1 MSKTATEKLV
11 RFKGAQYGA
20 IAGFIATWSIS
31 TAIAASEIELG
42 MQIGTFY
49 SVLGIALGFNNAI
62 TSAYLTFGLHILT
75 GTILGTIIG
84 VLAVTWKK
92 FTMFNPYKGTLIG
105 IGAGITVWLV
115 LFLPIT
121 ALLIQPS
128 IERIVTVL
136 AVQSQQPV
144 LSDNINQSVRGIA
157 ISALLFHIIWGAIF
171 GFITSSLLKI
181 KAFQS
186 KIWRNESRKN
196 K

>member
-1 MSKTATEKLV
+1 
-11 RFKGAQYGA
+11 
-20 IAGFIATWSIS
+20 
-31 TAIAASEIELG
+31 
-42 MQIGTFY
+42 
-49 SVLGIALGFNNAI
+49 
-62 TSAYLTFGLHILT
+62 
-75 GTILGTIIG
+75 
-84 VLAVTWKK
+84 
-92 FTMFNPYKGTLIG
+92 MFNPYKGTLIG

-181 KAFQS
+181 KAFQN
-186 KIWRNESRKN
+186 KIWRNELK

>member
-181 KAFQS
+181 KAFQN
-186 KIWRNESRKN
+186 KIWRNELK

>member
-49 SVLGIALGFNNAI
+49 TVLGIALGFNNAI

-128 IERIVTVL
+128 IDRIVTVL

-181 KAFQS
+181 KAFQN
-186 KIWRNESRKN
+186 KIWRNELK

>member
-11 RFKGAQYGA
+11 IFKGAQYGA

-49 SVLGIALGFNNAI
+49 TVLGIALGLNNAI

-181 KAFQS
+181 KAFQN
-186 KIWRNESRKN
+186 KIWRNELK

>member
-11 RFKGAQYGA
+11 MFKGAQYGA

-49 SVLGIALGFNNAI
+49 TVLGIALGLNNAI

-181 KAFQS
+181 KAFQN
-186 KIWRNESRKN
+186 KIWRNELK

>member
-11 RFKGAQYGA
+11 IYKGAQYGA
-20 IAGFIATWSIS
+20 LAGFIATWSIS

-49 SVLGIALGFNNAI
+49 TVLGIALGLNNAI

-84 VLAVTWKK
+84 ALAVTWKK

-105 IGAGITVWLV
+105 TGAGITVWLV

-128 IERIVTVL
+128 TERIVTVL

-144 LSDNINQSVRGIA
+144 LSDNVNQSVRGIA
-157 ISALLFHIIWGAIF
+157 ISALVFHIIWGAIF

-181 KAFQS
+181 KAFRS
-186 KIWRNESRKN
+186 KIWRNELEK
-196 K
+196 

>member
-49 SVLGIALGFNNAI
+49 TVLGIALGFNNAI

-92 FTMFNPYKGTLIG
+92 FTMFNPYKGTFIG

-181 KAFQS
+181 KAFQN
-186 KIWRNESRKN
+186 KIWRNELK

>member
-11 RFKGAQYGA
+11 IFKGAQYGA

-49 SVLGIALGFNNAI
+49 TVLGIALGFNNAI
-62 TSAYLTFGLHILT
+62 SSAYLTFGLHILT

-181 KAFQS
+181 KAFQN
-186 KIWRNESRKN
+186 KIWRNELK

>member
-49 SVLGIALGFNNAI
+49 TVLGIALGFNNAI

-181 KAFQS
+181 KAFQN
-186 KIWRNESRKN
+186 KIWRNELK

>member
-11 RFKGAQYGA
+11 IYKGAQYGG

-49 SVLGIALGFNNAI
+49 TVLGIALGFNNAI
-62 TSAYLTFGLHILT
+62 TSAYLTFGLHILA

-181 KAFQS
+181 KAFQNR
-186 KIWRNESRKN
+186 IWRNELEK
-196 K
+196 

>member
-20 IAGFIATWSIS
+20 IAGIIATWSIS

-49 SVLGIALGFNNAI
+49 TVLGIALGFNNAI

-181 KAFQS
+181 KAFQN
-186 KIWRNESRKN
+186 KIWRNELK